1 MILKVIHAEYK
12 GAYSLL
18 LTFNS
23 GETLMVDLKD
33 TIFNDHRIIFKPLQD
48 VEYFKKFSIS
58 LNTIV
63 WENEADYA
71 PEFLLEL
78 GQKQIENVA

>member
-1 MILKVIHAEYK
+1 MILKVTNAEYK
-12 GAYSLL
+12 GGYAVL

-23 GETLMVDLKD
+23 GEVLLVDLKN
-33 TIFNDHRIIFKPLQD
+33 TIMNDQRKIFKLLQD
-48 VEYFKKFSIS
+48 IHYFQNFKIG

-63 WENEADYA
+63 WENEADFA

-78 GQKQIENVA
+78 GQKQSERVA